1 VNNNLE
7 GINLKYKR
15 EKDNRV
21 KLKYPRSFITWDI
34 LRNLSGSSSRLK
46 KPSSRLFYNLGY
58 FKGKTYKEPE
68 RKNNKKGKRKS
79 KSIGRKK
86 WLRRKKDERRK
97 RKVTK

>member
-1 VNNNLE
+1 MKNPQNYFSQNLNIK

-46 KPSSRLFYNLGY
+46 
-58 FKGKTYKEPE
+58 
-68 RKNNKKGKRKS
+68 
-79 KSIGRKK
+79 
-86 WLRRKKDERRK
+86 
-97 RKVTK
+97 